1 MFKYVQS
8 RNTRANCEICSRFI
22 RTSLEHIRISQ
33 LVLGIHL
40 ELWISIFKQG
50 YSLTSYKFTFFS
62 FAEIVQLEIY
72 VGSIKY
78 PANIY
83 LLKLNRHARTSCGMY
98 SALVIRH
105 QKVGLMKVSIFMIL
119 GFKLPFSVFFSLS
132 NCWKGSIFNS
142 VRNTRLFDALEDWP
156 IVLPISVKIGKCR
169 AIKFDL
175 EVELLEV

>member
-1 MFKYVQS
+1 M
-8 RNTRANCEICSRFI
+8 
-22 RTSLEHIRISQ
+22 
-33 LVLGIHL
+33 
-40 ELWISIFKQG
+40 
-50 YSLTSYKFTFFS
+50 TSYEFTFFS

-78 PANIY
+78 PPNIY

-105 QKVGLMKVSIFMIL
+105 QKVGLMKVSTFMIL
-119 GFKLPFSVFFSLS
+119 GFKLPFSVLFSLS

-156 IVLPISVKIGKCR
+156 IVLPISVKIGKCW

>member
-1 MFKYVQS
+1 MFKYVQN

-33 LVLGIHL
+33 RVLGIHL

-50 YSLTSYKFTFFS
+50 YSLTSYEFTLFS

-72 VGSIKY
+72 VGSFKY

-98 SALVIRH
+98 SAFSNKTPESWFFRYFFHWVIVGNVLFLTLLGILVS
-105 QKVGLMKVSIFMIL
+105 LML
-119 GFKLPFSVFFSLS
+119 LRTGQLFSLS
-132 NCWKGSIFNS
+132 QSKLECVGLSNSIWRWNYWRFN
-142 VRNTRLFDALEDWP
+142 
-156 IVLPISVKIGKCR
+156 
-169 AIKFDL
+169 
-175 EVELLEV
+175 